1 MIKPHNYSTLLQ
13 RSGIGILVI
22 ALLLLLWAWFFGPRQ
37 TIAMDTV
44 SIRESLPVVFTSLS
58 RGIFDV
64 NVPVDNF
71 LVTEFFRGSRLQ
83 LQPRLAIGML
93 VVFTLAVCLL
103 YGIATFFSRFW
114 FLITSTVLIGLLISL
129 QPDRLL
135 LFGTSDNTALIV
147 LLVLFPGV
155 GYLLHVNLVNLNLA
169 GRIGCLAGMAGLAAL
184 IINAG
189 AHLNRPFFQ
198 LAQHAQ
204 IGLLLMA
211 IVFIVLVAHEMIA
224 FFLKIV
230 TQYNTFSSTQ
240 SLTHFSVVTFFYLLA
255 LLLSYL
261 HNTRTI
267 NWDLVYLD
275 AFLVLG
281 ISVVLG
287 YRGFTDRDEQ
297 HHHIIRFRQ
306 HQQLW
311 FVGLAAL
318 SLCACAWFFITA
330 NDPLQE
336 VMEDAIIFS
345 HLGFGF
351 IFWVYVIANFY
362 TLLRLNK
369 PVYQVVYRPRFMP
382 YATFRI
388 MGAIATLGFLANT
401 GFFTYYQCFAGYY
414 NGIGDAALHRNQL
427 FEAEQYYKLGRQYQI
442 NNHRSNYSL
451 ASLAEQQGDE
461 ATAVYYYREAR
472 QKPQAED
479 FLNLAE
485 IYRTK
490 GRFFDALFEIREG
503 LQRFPGHPALLNNLG
518 MLYSRTTVYDSAF
531 IFLRKAQERPLAE
544 APATANLLG
553 VLAKSKSEVT
563 MQDVESSMIPTASH
577 PAVKNNLLVLAN
589 QLREAPSMLLEPDE
603 YLQDSV
609 LNRVSFS
616 YLYNYVVFQPAS
628 KKLLNRF
635 REFRAVRQNQ
645 SLYESLDF
653 CIALLNYRL
662 HQVSTA
668 YRQMEALAQYSSD
681 KGGFYY
687 HLLGVWSLE
696 QGAPRL
702 AVDYFRK
709 AETNRY
715 PEADLNQG
723 IAWLEAAGFSGKW
736 MNRAEGY
743 WKELS
748 ADSLYLNITD
758 TVNSLFTS
766 QPRELLNKGE
776 GTRYQYLRMYGNTL
790 DSSNYN
796 LLLSSYE
803 ENSRQY
809 IEQELNNRFYQQ
821 AEGGQTPVADSL
833 SFLTT
838 RESLTPDQLKLLWG
852 NPFYEKGILK
862 AIEFERSSGTDPFK
876 TYEKLLESL
885 RLNPYSSVL
894 NKAYILQCG
903 SLGFENYAEEALAE
917 YKRLVSETRY
927 QKTYKA
933 YLKLLDKR
941 ESNF

>member
-1 MIKPHNYSTLLQ
+1 MIKHHNHSIVLQ
-13 RSGIGILVI
+13 RSGVAIL
-22 ALLLLLWAWFFGPRQ
+22 ATSLLLLSWAWFFGPRQ
-37 TIAMDTV
+37 TITIDTV

-58 RGIFDV
+58 RGIFDL
-64 NVPVDNF
+64 NVPVDNY
-71 LVTEFFRGSRLQ
+71 LVTEFFRGSRVQ
-83 LQPRLAIGML
+83 LQPQWAIGML
-93 VVFTLAVCLL
+93 VVFALAVCLL
-103 YGIATFFSRFW
+103 YAIATFFSRFW

-147 LLVLFPGV
+147 LLVLFPGI

-169 GRIGCLAGMAGLAAL
+169 GRIGCMAGMGVMAAV
-184 IINAG
+184 IIHTG
-189 AHLNRPFFQ
+189 AHLDHPFFQ
-198 LAQHAQ
+198 LAQQAQ
-204 IGLLLMA
+204 ISILLIA
-211 IVFIVLVAHEMIA
+211 ILFIILIAHETIA

-230 TQYNTFSSTQ
+230 TRYNTFSSTQ

-255 LLLSYL
+255 LLLRYL
-261 HNTRTI
+261 YNTRTI
-267 NWDLVYLD
+267 SWDLVYLD
-275 AFLVLG
+275 AFVVLG
-281 ISVVLG
+281 ASVVLG

-311 FVGLAAL
+311 YVGLAAI
-318 SLCACAWFFITA
+318 SLFACAWFFISA

-369 PVYQVVYRPRFMP
+369 AVYQVVYRPRLMP

-388 MGAIATLGFLANT
+388 VGAIAMLGFLANT
-401 GFFTYYQCFAGYY
+401 SFFPYYQSFAGYY
-414 NGIGDAALHRNQL
+414 NGIGDAALYRNRL

-451 ASLAEQQGDE
+451 ASLAERQGDD

-485 IYRTK
+485 IYRLK

-503 LQRFPGHPALLNNLG
+503 LQLLPDHPALLNNLG

-531 IFLRKAQERPLAE
+531 IFLKKAQEQPLAE

-553 VLAKSKSEVT
+553 VLAKSKSEVVL
-563 MQDVESSMIPTASH
+563 QDVESTMVPTPEY
-577 PAVKNNLLVLAN
+577 PAAKNNLLVLAN
-589 QLREAPSMLLEPDE
+589 QLRETSSASLQPDA

-616 YLYNYVVFQPAS
+616 YLYNYALFQPAS
-628 KKLLNRF
+628 EKLLNRF
-635 REFRAVRQNQ
+635 REFRATRQNE
-645 SLYESLDF
+645 SLYEPLDF
-653 CIALLNYRL
+653 SIALLNYRL
-662 HQVSTA
+662 NHVQTA
-668 YRQMEALAQYSSD
+668 FRQMKMLAQYSSE

-702 AVDYFRK
+702 AVDFFTQ
-709 AETNRY
+709 AQSNRY
-715 PEADLNQG
+715 PEADLNRG

-736 MNRAEGY
+736 MNQAEAY

-748 ADSLYLNITD
+748 ADSLYLTVTD
-758 TVNSLFTS
+758 TVNSLFS
-766 QPRELLNKGE
+766 YGPQEVLDKGE

-790 DSSNYN
+790 DSSSYN

-803 ENSRQY
+803 GNSRQY
-809 IEQELNNRFYQQ
+809 IETELRNRFYQH
-821 AEGGQTPVADSL
+821 AEGGQTLVADSL
-833 SFLTT
+833 SHLITSELLT
-838 RESLTPDQLKLLWG
+838 EDQLNLLWE

-862 AIEFERSSGTDPFK
+862 AIEFERRSNTDVFS

-903 SLGFENYAEEALAE
+903 LLGFENYAEEVLAD
-917 YKRLVSETRY
+917 YQALVSSARYEETYNAY
-927 QKTYKA
+927 QEL
-933 YLKLLDKR
+933 LK
-941 ESNF
+941 ESGSNF